1 MEHDAESGP
10 VERDAAPT
18 ALAAGRAP
26 AAPAGRRVT
35 GPARGRRAGR
45 RAGGRTAP
53 GVLAAVAAG
62 GMIGASARYGLARAL
77 PARPG
82 GVPWATLGANL
93 AGSFLLGAV
102 LVVVLERFPPTRHL
116 RPFLATGV
124 LGAFT
129 TMSTFQVEIALLIR
143 DGHATTGLAYGLG
156 SLVAGLALA
165 YAGVAAGRLVPLRH
179 PEAHP

>member
-1 MEHDAESGP
+1 MDHDAAGAP
-10 VERDAAPT
+10 V
-18 ALAAGRAP
+18 AP
-26 AAPAGRRVT
+26 AA
-35 GPARGRRAGR
+35 RRAGR
-45 RAGGRTAP
+45 TAAGPHSGRRGRAGGGRPGGGRAAP
-53 GVLAAVAAG
+53 GVLAAVAVG
-62 GMIGASARYGLARAL
+62 GMIGASARYGLARAI

-93 AGSFLLGAV
+93 AGSFLLGLV

-156 SLVAGLALA
+156 SLAAGLGLA
-165 YAGVAAGRLVPLRH
+165 YAGVVAGRLVPLRH
-179 PEAHP
+179 PEAPE

>member
-1 MEHDAESGP
+1 MDHDAAGAPLEPVAARPARRTVAGP
-10 VERDAAPT
+10 RS
-18 ALAAGRAP
+18 
-26 AAPAGRRVT
+26 GRRS
-35 GPARGRRAGR
+35 
-45 RAGGRTAP
+45 RAGGGRPGGCRAAP
-53 GVLAAVAAG
+53 GVLAAGAAG
-62 GMIGASARYGLARAL
+62 GLVGATARYGLARAI

-93 AGSFLLGAV
+93 AGSFLLGLV

-156 SLVAGLALA
+156 SLAAGLGVA
-165 YAGVAAGRLVPLRH
+165 YAGVGAADTAPPASTPAVATAMTMKR
-179 PEAHP
+179 

>member
-1 MEHDAESGP
+1 MDHDAAGAP
-10 VERDAAPT
+10 V
-18 ALAAGRAP
+18 AP
-26 AAPAGRRVT
+26 AAARRARRTAAGPHSGRR
-35 GPARGRRAGR
+35 GRAS
-45 RAGGRTAP
+45 GGRPGGGRAAP
-53 GVLAAVAAG
+53 GVLAAVAVG
-62 GMIGASARYGLARAL
+62 GMIGASARYGLARAI

-93 AGSFLLGAV
+93 AGSFLLGLV

-156 SLVAGLALA
+156 SLAAGLGLA
-165 YAGVAAGRLVPLRH
+165 YAGVVAGRLVPLRH
-179 PEAHP
+179 PEAPR